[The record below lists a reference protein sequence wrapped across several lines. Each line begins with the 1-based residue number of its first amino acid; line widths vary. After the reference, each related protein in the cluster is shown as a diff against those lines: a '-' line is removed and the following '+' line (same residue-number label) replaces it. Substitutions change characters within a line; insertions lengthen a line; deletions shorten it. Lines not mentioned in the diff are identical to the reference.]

1 MHAIPLDTVLCT
13 VLSVP
18 ALIELVKTKA
28 PADRALCAAVL
39 ILGVVLG
46 FGHFVGV
53 NLSGVALEVVG
64 TVVGVVACV
73 TAVKLKQPVAC
84 TLMVMSGVLIA
95 LLSLG
100 AVAG

>member
-1 MHAIPLDTVLCT
+1 MRAIPLDTVLCT
-13 VLSVP
+13 VLCVP

-28 PADRALCAAVL
+28 PADRALCATVL

-46 FGHFVGV
+46 LGRFVGV
-53 NLSGVALEVVG
+53 TLSGVALEVVG
-64 TVVGVVACV
+64 TAVGIVACI

-84 TLMVMSGVLIA
+84 TLMVTSGVLIA

-100 AVAG
+100 VVAG